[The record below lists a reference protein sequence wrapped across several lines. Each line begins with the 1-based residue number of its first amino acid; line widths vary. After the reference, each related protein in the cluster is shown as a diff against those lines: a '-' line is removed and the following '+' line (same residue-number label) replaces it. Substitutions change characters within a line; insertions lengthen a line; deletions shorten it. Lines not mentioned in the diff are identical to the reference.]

1 MSIKRVVLICSLP
14 SLITGCADFLG
25 TQRPAP
31 VSGRQPDVYAKPA
44 PSPQVKPKPP
54 KPPKPKPP
62 TVTTR
67 PLKESGSIAT
77 SPMEAVPE
85 YSPPL
90 AQEPFS
96 PPEVRTESIQPL
108 ENLALVSP
116 SPAVGALVSAADQN
130 SQTGNLESAA
140 AALERAIRIE
150 PRNAALFYK
159 LAELRIKQSK
169 PRLAEDL
176 AKKSALLA
184 SKDTRLK
191 RQSWLLIA
199 NARVMQKDYEGAR
212 AARAKAAG
220 F

>member
-14 SLITGCADFLG
+14 SLITGCADFFG

-44 PSPQVKPKPP
+44 PRPQVKPRPA
-54 KPPKPKPP
+54 KPKPP

-67 PLKESGSIAT
+67 PLKESGSIST
-77 SPMEAVPE
+77 SPMEGESE
-85 YSPPL
+85 YAPPL
-90 AQEPFS
+90 TQEPFS

-116 SPAVGALVSAADQN
+116 SPAIGALVSAADRN
-130 SQTGNLESAA
+130 SQAGNLESAA

-199 NARVMQKDYEGAR
+199 NARVMQKDYDGAR